1 MTTPRLAP
9 RVDALVGSVYSN
21 LVARFAGLSGERYP
35 FHVGDTWLEPPEGC
49 RTEDVRLSDWPGHH
63 RYTPVPGLPA
73 LLSAVAAR
81 VAQRTGVPVA
91 PDEVFVCAG
100 ATAGFAQVLG
110 AVVPPGG
117 EVLVL
122 GPAWPLFAG
131 GTVAF
136 EGVPVHVP
144 FHGRVAR
151 ADEVD
156 AALDPYRSPAAV
168 AVYLNTPSN
177 PTGRIVRPEVV
188 AAVAAWARRHGLWLI
203 SDEVYEDIRFVD
215 VPHVY
220 ARSLAAER
228 AISAWSFSKAYGMAG
243 NRVGYVVGP
252 RSVIAAAT
260 KLATYTS
267 YCAPHV
273 GQLAALRALGPA
285 GDAWVAD
292 ATRRYA
298 AIGRWCAE
306 RHGVDPPEGG
316 TFLFLDL
323 DRLGV
328 RDDTEAFLARCVDV
342 GVLLAPGR
350 VFGPPWERWVR
361 LCFTA
366 VPPEVTQRGVEALAG
381 LLPGR

>member
-1 MTTPRLAP
+1 MSTPPLAP
-9 RVDALVGSVYSN
+9 RVDALVGSVYSS
-21 LVARFAGLSGERYP
+21 LVARFATLPGERYP

-49 RTEDVRLSDWPGHH
+49 RTEEIRLADAPGHN
-63 RYTPVPGLPA
+63 RYTPIPGDPT
-73 LLSAVAAR
+73 LLAAIAER
-81 VAQRTGVPVA
+81 VGRRTGVPVA

-144 FHGRVAR
+144 FHGRVTR
-151 ADEVD
+151 PDEVD
-156 AALDPYRSPAAV
+156 AALDPYRSAASV

-177 PTGRIVRPEVV
+177 PTGRVVRPEVV
-188 AAVAAWARRHGLWLI
+188 EAVVAWARRHGLWMI
-203 SDEVYEDIRFVD
+203 SDEVYEDVRFVD
-215 VPHVY
+215 VPHAY
-220 ARSLAAER
+220 ARTFAPER
-228 AISAWSFSKAYGMAG
+228 TISAWSFSKAYGMAG

-252 RSVIAAAT
+252 REVIAGAV

-273 GQLAALRALGPA
+273 GQLAALRALGPE
-285 GDAWVAD
+285 GDAWTAD
-292 ATRRYA
+292 AARRYA
-298 AIGRWCAE
+298 EIGRWCAA
-306 RHGVDPPEGG
+306 RLGVEPPEGG

-323 DRLGV
+323 DALGV
-328 RDDTEAFLARCVDV
+328 REDTETFLGRCVDS
-342 GVLLAPGR
+342 GLLLAPGR
-350 VFGPPWERWVR
+350 VFGPAWERWVR

-366 VPPEVTQRGVEALAG
+366 VPPDVTRRGVEKLAA
-381 LLPGR
+381 LLPAR